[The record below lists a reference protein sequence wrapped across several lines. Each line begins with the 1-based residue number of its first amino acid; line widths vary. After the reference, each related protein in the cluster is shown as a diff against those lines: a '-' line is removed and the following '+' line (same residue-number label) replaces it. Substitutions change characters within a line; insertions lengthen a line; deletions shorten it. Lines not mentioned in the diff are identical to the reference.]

1 MTKTILSITNLSVDV
16 EEKKILSKFTL
27 DIRNQEIHAIMG
39 PNGSGKSTLA
49 YTIMGHPKY
58 QVTSG
63 KIIFKNKNILNLS
76 TDKRSK
82 LGLFLSFQ
90 TPLEIPGLNYFS
102 FLRNSYISTY
112 NKKIT
117 IVDFNQ
123 LVKKQTKLL
132 NIDDSF
138 LSRALN
144 VGFSGGEK
152 KRAEI
157 LQLNLLNPS
166 LAILDET
173 DSGLDVDSLKLVC
186 RSINNLKKK
195 NSNFSVIIITHH
207 KKILDFLKPDFVHV
221 MYDGKI
227 IKSGDKSFANNIEK
241 HGFTKI
247 IDDYKKLKLN

>member
-1 MTKTILSITNLSVDV
+1 MKKLLLSINNLSVNV
-16 EEKKILSKFTL
+16 EHKKILSKFKL
-27 DIRNQEIHAIMG
+27 DIKEQEVHAIMG

-76 TDKRSK
+76 ADKRAK

-112 NKKIT
+112 NKKIS
-117 IVDFNQ
+117 VLEFNL

-132 NIDDSF
+132 HIDDSF

-186 RSINNLKKK
+186 KSINNLKKE
-195 NSNFSVIIITHH
+195 NPNFSVIVITHH

-221 MYDGKI
+221 MNEGEI

-241 HGFTKI
+241 NGFTKI
-247 IDDYKKLKLN
+247 IDEYKKLKPK